1 MLLSE
6 GALADLLVD
15 HLLSTS
21 VKIQT
26 LQNFSNLGTTDSQCG
41 WIGNKAYA
49 LFYKHYLIRG
59 HYIVTVRMPSSEQLL
74 LYLVVGQIVIP
85 LFRPCKRSIRLQ
97 NIIFKVMVIKT
108 QALYFSTAQTTTVTF
123 MQKCGVA

>member
-6 GALADLLVD
+6 GALVDLLVD
-15 HLLSTS
+15 HLLSIS
-21 VKIQT
+21 GKIQT

-59 HYIVTVRMPSSEQLL
+59 HYIVTVWMPSSEQLL
-74 LYLVVGQIVIP
+74 LYLVVGQIVIS
-85 LFRPCKRSIRLQ
+85 LFRPRKTAIRLQ

-108 QALYFSTAQTTTVTF
+108 QALHFSTAQTTTVTF
-123 MQKCGVA
+123 IQNSGVA

>member
-26 LQNFSNLGTTDSQCG
+26 LENFSNLGTTDSQCG
-41 WIGNKAYA
+41 NKAYV
-49 LFYKHYLIRG
+49 LFYEHYLIRR

-74 LYLVVGQIVIP
+74 LYLVAGQIVIP

-123 MQKCGVA
+123 MQKSGVA